1 MFVFL
6 HSNEFETTMIQ
17 NLLIHRAY
25 GNGEEDE
32 LWQALQDQVDEDQV
46 VLPAKVKEIMDT
58 WVLQMGA

>member
-17 NLLIHRAY
+17 LLIHRAY

-32 LWQALQDQVDEDQV
+32 LWQALQDQVDEDQG

-58 WVLQMGA
+58 WVLQMG